1 MPIPSLI
8 TAAPAEDL
16 FEGRRTD
23 LVAINTFADIAN
35 RVVCISG
42 VAGIGKTALLKQF
55 FNTAIRR
62 LNIMGQPY
70 YQHALWLE
78 NDFSVL
84 MNNWHLPGVHEV
96 LDKLVH
102 LEGDKLLCMDNAPDD
117 PSMLAYL
124 TSCKWTVIVAAR
136 ERIKETIPYELQE
149 VSIDDA
155 IRIFAL
161 YYGLDP
167 DSLNIYETEMISD
180 IACRLFQHTKALEM
194 TGKYAGGKGW
204 SLQDINQALKENG
217 LNIPR
222 LADTSQELTN
232 RKVKTMFEQLGKIF
246 PVEKEMICCDK

>member
-1 MPIPSLI
+1 MSIPSLI

-23 LVAINTFADIAN
+23 LDAINTFAGIAN

-42 VAGIGKTALLKQF
+42 VTGIGKTALLRQF
-55 FNTAIRR
+55 FHSAIRR
-62 LNIMGQPY
+62 LNIMGQPH

-78 NDFSVL
+78 NDFKVL
-84 MNNWHLPGVHEV
+84 MNKWQLSSVHDV

-102 LEGDKLLCMDNAPDD
+102 IGGDKLLCMDNAPED
-117 PSMLAYL
+117 PAQLAYL
-124 TSCKWTVIVAAR
+124 TEHKWTVMVTSR

-161 YYGLDP
+161 YNRLDP

-180 IACRLFQHTKALEM
+180 IACRLLQHTKALKIA
-194 TGKYAGGKGW
+194 GKCAGEKGW
-204 SLQDINQALKENG
+204 SLQETNQVLKENG

-222 LADTSQELTN
+222 LADISRQLTEG
-232 RKVKTMFEQLGKIF
+232 KVKMILEQLGMIF
-246 PVEKEMICCDK
+246 PVGQEMVFCSK